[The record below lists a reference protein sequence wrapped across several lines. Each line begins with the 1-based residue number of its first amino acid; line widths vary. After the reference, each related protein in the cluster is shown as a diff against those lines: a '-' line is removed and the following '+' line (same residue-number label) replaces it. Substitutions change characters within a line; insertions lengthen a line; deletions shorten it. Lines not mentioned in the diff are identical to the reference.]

1 MSPLLPPAS
10 HTTRAARACTVHLL
24 PDLRVIPTF
33 LAVPQGPALDV
44 PVRDLL
50 GTHVHISGM
59 AGSRGRWVRSILR
72 NCQTVSQ
79 SGRSISQPACSVRA
93 VRAPRVPHVPART
106 RSGRPFS
113 FPPLGGWTPRGT
125 NSKHAKLKVH
135 ERGKGGG
142 GQDHFV
148 VCEGV

>member
-1 MSPLLPPAS
+1 MSPLLPPAP
-10 HTTRAARACTVHLL
+10 HTTRAARACTIHLL
-24 PDLRVIPTF
+24 PDLQVIPTF

-93 VRAPRVPHVPART
+93 VRAPRVPRVPART
-106 RSGRPFS
+106 RSGWPFS
-113 FPPLGGWTPRGT
+113 FPPLGGWTPGGDEQQT
-125 NSKHAKLKVH
+125 CKVKSP
-135 ERGKGGG
+135 RTWQGWGRTRPLRR
-142 GQDHFV
+142 V
-148 VCEGV
+148 